1 MSKNKIT
8 WFGFRITQKQAVIIF
23 ILALVGTCVLSMT
36 TWSII
41 YLFVNWIIDP
51 YDYMDLDY
59 IFRMLITMIPYY
71 GISIVLLILCIYSLI
86 RSRKIAK
93 YYSELMTN
101 QIQESKSIMFCP
113 NCGSKRI
120 GAEKSCKSCGQ
131 ELRI

>member
-101 QIQESKSIMFCP
+101 QIQESKSIKFCP